1 MVTKNNFVLRMV
13 GIAAGIAVVLALA
26 LLLLGFFL
34 GWKQPVQYS
43 NGFFM
48 TGALLIVFGVLSVAG
63 GFAQRA
69 NVRLTYTESAAQASM
84 AERNQRTVTDGV
96 QRYQSMI
103 TLFGSGLL
111 LILVSVL
118 VGQFLI

>member
-1 MVTKNNFVLRMV
+1 METKNNFVLRLA
-13 GIAAGIAVVLALA
+13 GIAAGIAGALA
-26 LLLLGFFL
+26 LIVLLLGFFL
-34 GWKQPVQYS
+34 DWKQPVQYS

-48 TGALLIVFGVLSVAG
+48 TGAMLIVCGVLSVAG

-84 AERNQRTVTDGV
+84 AERNQRTVTDGI
-96 QRYQSMI
+96 QRYQAMI
-103 TLFGSGLL
+103 TLLGSGLL

-118 VGQFLI
+118 IGQFLI